1 MSIRINIILPEGT
14 VSVLNRVAARGGRS
28 RFIDRAVHYY
38 VQAQVKESLRKQLEA
53 GYRANAQLD
62 LEMAAEWFTLE
73 EEAWETSEAAAKP
86 KKMTKTK
93 KV

>member
-14 VSVLNRVAARGGRS
+14 VSVLNRVAAKGDRS

-38 VQAQVKESLRKQLEA
+38 VQAQGRECLRKQLEA

-73 EEAWETSEAAAKP
+73 EEALETSETPANGKQT
-86 KKMTKTK
+86 TKAK